1 MRTPLDVPLLIDTV
15 EYHSVGER
23 VMTRAVTGAIWSVPS
38 SSSRPTSLRSSAAS
52 RAAASLEIASLREA
66 SSSLRSSS
74 RSFLA
79 SSVSPNQPN
88 RSRTGFRA
96 RLAPSWIGETTWRNP
111 RCTLCSGLLW
121 DSPKY
126 AVRSIREQTTSS
138 TSTAR
143 RRRTDLSYTAKA
155 SPRRRN
161 HTPSA
166 APDSVAPAAV
176 AGILVGAMDDFEL
189 LQRPAGAHRDTR
201 QRRLGQMAWHL
212 GLLAKAIVQPLQ
224 QRTAP
229 GEHDAAIHD
238 VGCELGR
245 GS

>member
-1 MRTPLDVPLLIDTV
+1 
-15 EYHSVGER
+15 
-23 VMTRAVTGAIWSVPS
+23 MTC
-38 SSSRPTSLRSSAAS
+38 
-52 RAAASLEIASLREA
+52 
-66 SSSLRSSS
+66 
-74 RSFLA
+74 
-79 SSVSPNQPN
+79 
-88 RSRTGFRA
+88 
-96 RLAPSWIGETTWRNP
+96 RNP
-111 RCTLCSGLLW
+111 RCTLCNGLLW

-161 HTPSA
+161 HAPSA
-166 APDSVAPAAV
+166 APQSRAPAAV

-189 LQRPAGAHRDTR
+189 LQRPAGAHRDTG
-201 QRRLGQMAWHL
+201 QRRLGQMRRHL

-224 QRTAP
+224 QGTTP

-245 GS
+245 GSVQRFLHGLEDLRDRLLERLADLLAGQDDGLGQARDHVATANLRLDLLSHREGRADLQLQLLRGLLADQQLVLALGVVDDRLVQLVS